1 MTVVNIYDAKAKLS
15 ALVAEAQ
22 AGGDVVIARAGRPAV
37 RLVPVGQDAQT
48 RRAPGALKGKI
59 WISPDFDEP
68 VPGFEEF
75 YADAQS

>member
-15 ALVAEAQ
+15 ALIAEAQ
-22 AGGDVVIARAGRPAV
+22 AGGDVVIARAGQPAV
-37 RLVPVGQDAQT
+37 RLVPIEGGS
-48 RRAPGALKGKI
+48 RRRIPGALKGKI

-75 YADAQS
+75 YTDEKS